1 MPSHG
6 TECVKSTEM
15 LKLPSSSRHHD
26 TESHRSRNVEEEV
39 SVGKASDV
47 WSLGCLLFE
56 LPTGEFLL
64 YDEDWLHFYMCA
76 TSSWR
81 LVGSTHFTSQS
92 NKISEKDKASKSQ
105 LVTSTSDHKPV
116 SFADGVTAAKTLCI
130 TISDSIPQ
138 KLPTMETPYNTNLF
152 KAVVSVSISAPN

>member
-15 LKLPSSSRHHD
+15 LKLLSSSRHHD
-26 TESHRSRNVEEEV
+26 TESQRSRNVEEEV

-64 YDEDWLHFYMCA
+64 YDEDWLHFYMHV

-81 LVGSTHFTSQS
+81 LVGSPHFT
-92 NKISEKDKASKSQ
+92 
-105 LVTSTSDHKPV
+105 
-116 SFADGVTAAKTLCI
+116 
-130 TISDSIPQ
+130 
-138 KLPTMETPYNTNLF
+138 
-152 KAVVSVSISAPN
+152 

>member
-15 LKLPSSSRHHD
+15 LKLLSSSRHHD
-26 TESHRSRNVEEEV
+26 TESHRTRNVEEEV

-64 YDEDWLHFYMCA
+64 YDEDWLHFYMRV
-76 TSSWR
+76 TSSWT
-81 LVGSTHFTSQS
+81 LVGSTHFPSQS
-92 NKISEKDKASKSQ
+92 NKISQKDKGSKSQ
-105 LVTSTSDHKPV
+105 LVTSTSNHRPV
-116 SFADGVTAAKTLCI
+116 SFADGVYCCKDPMHHNFRLRST
-130 TISDSIPQ
+130 
-138 KLPTMETPYNTNLF
+138 ETPYHGNSLQH
-152 KAVVSVSISAPN
+152 KLIQSCC

>member
-15 LKLPSSSRHHD
+15 LKLLSSSRHHD

-64 YDEDWLHFYMCA
+64 SDEDQLHFYMHV

-92 NKISEKDKASKSQ
+92 NKISEKDKGSKSQ
-105 LVTSTSDHKPV
+105 LVTSTSNHRPV
-116 SFADGVTAAKTLCI
+116 SFADGVYCCKDPMHHNFRLHST
-130 TISDSIPQ
+130 
-138 KLPTMETPYNTNLF
+138 ETPYNTNLF